1 MHAFVIETD
10 RLLLRKDEFLY
21 EMERIRLKQGLDSVV
36 LMLTDVLLE
45 GTYLIFVGD
54 EENIRNAFGIKETDE
69 NISFQP
75 KLMSR
80 KKQVI
85 PTLSALWG

>member
-1 MHAFVIETD
+1 MQYHHVN
-10 RLLLRKDEFLY
+10 Y
-21 EMERIRLKQGLDSVV
+21 EKLVRFCVESFKGYGFNEAQAQQI
-36 LMLTDVLLE
+36 TDVLLE

-54 EENIRNAFGIKETDE
+54 EENIRNAFGIKETDD

-80 KKQVI
+80 KKQMI